1 MIEIKK
7 NYFVIARLYV
17 KPEFSER
24 ELMKNKEKIHVNCSS
39 ALQSAKFTSLT
50 RYKVLMKVENA
61 LNFRVQ
67 DMNRT
72 PHHYTRAFIITLIS
86 VMSYC
91 V

>member
-1 MIEIKK
+1 MIAK
-7 NYFVIARLYV
+7 LYV
-17 KPEFSER
+17 KPEFSQR
-24 ELMKNKEKIHVNCSS
+24 ELMKNKEKIHVNCSP
-39 ALQSAKFTSLT
+39 AMHTAKFTSLT
-50 RYKVLMKVENA
+50 RDKVLMKVENA

-67 DMNRT
+67 DTNRT